1 MPISLLLIFFLLEE
15 NRRARD
21 SLPLTTDP
29 TSTEEEEQMSHLI
42 CGVLTWD
49 ELQPS
54 LTQGTVSEPF
64 TAHVFTDGTT
74 FNVEM

>member
-1 MPISLLLIFFLLEE
+1 
-15 NRRARD
+15 
-21 SLPLTTDP
+21 
-29 TSTEEEEQMSHLI
+29 MSHLI

-49 ELQPS
+49 ELQTS